1 MVSLEQHKLGV
12 LQASWS
18 MQHAHNGVT
27 VQQWALCLWGW
38 GGRRK
43 SRVPFHPSLHSIR
56 HRIKRLWI
64 LVVLAV
70 PVENLGYR
78 FLGHSENLL
87 LK

>member
-18 MQHAHNGVT
+18 MQQAHNGVT
-27 VQQWALCLWGW
+27 VQQWALCLWGV
-38 GGRRK
+38 GRK
-43 SRVPFHPSLHSIR
+43 TQEQGSIPSITSFHSSSYQTA
-56 HRIKRLWI
+56 WI